1 MSEPKGRMPAGTEQ
15 PPGDVAAQ
23 GVTSGVRAASHRGAM
38 DGDERT
44 NDEPDA
50 RAMYTERK
58 VRAIRDLVE
67 TQQQLDA
74 GEIDADT
81 ANRLMAIYQGEVVSA
96 LEGLD
101 SLGAAAAE
109 LSKPKPNRHRLI
121 AGAGIMAAAII
132 AVAAL
137 VTRSPTPRQPGQFA
151 TGNAPV
157 TQPGGGRDLST
168 VSNEEMEAV
177 IAQNPNVIAMRL
189 ALAERYLGDG
199 NFQKASEH
207 AHVALQQNPGTTDKA
222 RALRDLGWATALL
235 DKPAEGADLLQQ
247 SLQLEPTDQNTL
259 FFLAKV
265 RLDGLHDPPGA
276 ITLLQQLLAT
286 NIADAGVRKTVED
299 TLAQA
304 RAQAS
309 GQTPPAS
316 KP

>member
-1 MSEPKGRMPAGTEQ
+1 MSEPGPTPTSTDLGATQGPLDPERHPEPDGGGGT
-15 PPGDVAAQ
+15 
-23 GVTSGVRAASHRGAM
+23 
-38 DGDERT
+38 DER
-44 NDEPDA
+44 A
-50 RAMYTERK
+50 LYTERRA
-58 VRAIRDLVE
+58 RAIRDLVE
-67 TQQQLDA
+67 TQQQLDS
-74 GEIDADT
+74 GEIDGETAD
-81 ANRLMAIYQGEVVSA
+81 RLMAIYQAEVVSA

-101 SLGAAAAE
+101 GLGVEPAPTT
-109 LSKPKPNRHRLI
+109 KPNPNRHRLI

-132 AVAAL
+132 AVAVL

-168 VSNEEMEAV
+168 VSNEEMEQV
-177 IAQNPNVIAMRL
+177 IAQNPNVIPMRL

-207 AHVALQQNPGTTDKA
+207 AHVALQQNPGATDKA
-222 RALRDLGWATALL
+222 RALRDLGWATALM
-235 DKPAEGADLLQQ
+235 DKPTEGADLLQQ
-247 SLQLEPTDQNTL
+247 SLQLEPSDQNTM

-265 RLDGLHDPPGA
+265 RLDGLHDAPGA
-276 ITLLQQLLAT
+276 ITLLQQLLGT
-286 NIADAGVRKTVED
+286 DITDPDVKKTVED

-309 GQTPPAS
+309 GQAPPTTS

>member
-1 MSEPKGRMPAGTEQ
+1 MT
-15 PPGDVAAQ
+15 
-23 GVTSGVRAASHRGAM
+23 
-38 DGDERT
+38 
-44 NDEPDA
+44 DEPATPPTDLGA
-50 RAMYTERK
+50 TEGPVDTERHPEPEGGGDLRAMYTERRA
-58 VRAIRDLVE
+58 RAIRDLVE

-74 GEIDADT
+74 GEIDTDT
-81 ANRLMAIYQGEVVSA
+81 ANRLMAIYQAEVVSA

-101 SLGAAAAE
+101 RLGVE
-109 LSKPKPNRHRLI
+109 LAPTTKPNPNRHRLI
-121 AGAGIMAAAII
+121 AGAGIMAAAIV
-132 AVAAL
+132 AVAVL

-157 TQPGGGRDLST
+157 TLPGGGRDLST
-168 VSNEEMEAV
+168 VSNEEMEQV
-177 IAQNPNVIAMRL
+177 IAQNPNVIPMRL

-235 DKPAEGADLLQQ
+235 NKPTEGADLLQQ
-247 SLQLEPTDQNTL
+247 SLQLEPSDQNTL

-286 NIADAGVRKTVED
+286 DITDPDVKKTVED

-309 GQTPPAS
+309 GQATATS